1 MSDSHVIGAAEAQ
14 HIVVV
19 LKCLLDAKAGVRLDQ
34 GSAQGV
40 PGVHV
45 VARPRNAIEV
55 SDAGVEQITRERSDF
70 GLGLVKCLLR
80 LFDLIANALVSWSVG
95 GLVRRAAVADSL
107 ASAAKLQVRALV
119 ALGASLWSKRSDV
132 LRATSFVQ
140 IPRWQHDGRSS
151 PIELWSL

>member
-1 MSDSHVIGAAEAQ
+1 M
-14 HIVVV
+14 
-19 LKCLLDAKAGVRLDQ
+19 RLDQ

-45 VARPRNAIEV
+45 VARPRNAIEL
-55 SDAGVEQITRERSDF
+55 SDAGVEQITRKRSDF
-70 GLGLVKCLLR
+70 GLLLVKRLLR
-80 LFDLIANALVSWSVG
+80 LFDLITNALVSWSVG

-119 ALGASLWSKRSDV
+119 ALRASLWSQKPDI
-132 LRATSFVQ
+132 LRATGFVQ
-140 IPRWQHDGRSS
+140 IPWWQHDGRYC